1 MRKLSRREFLVIGGG
16 VAVTA
21 TVAACGGQPTAAPK
35 AAPTS
40 APAAAAPTAAP
51 AAKAEPTKAPAAPA
65 PAAGKYKEAPTLATL
80 VKDGKLPPVD
90 ARVGAEPM
98 VIKPFEKVGVYGG
111 KWRSGLL
118 GRSDTPWLG
127 RTTGNEPLARWAP
140 DLKSVVP
147 NIVQKW
153 DISSDG
159 KEFTFYLRKGM
170 KWSDGSPFGADDFVY
185 WYEDV
190 VMNDELTKVKPGWFR
205 TAGKVGKLTKVDDQ
219 TVKMTFESPN
229 GLLIKNLNG
238 STSLMVP
245 PSAYM
250 KQFHIKYNKDKVE
263 AAFKEAKLQDWVA
276 YYGQKNDTWLNAER
290 PTLMAW
296 KVVQALGAGDA
307 TQMTATRNPYYWK
320 VDTEGNQLPYI
331 DDLHYSIIEK
341 VDGITLKALNGEID
355 MTDRHITTPDNKAV
369 FTDNKQ
375 KAGLEFF
382 VSKSA
387 FETPTALAL
396 NLTHKDPGLREVFQK
411 KEFRI
416 ALSHAI
422 NRKEIID
429 TTYVGDGEPRQ
440 PAPLDESPH
449 YHERLAKQYT
459 EYDVAKANKM
469 LDDLG
474 LKKGADGMRL
484 RFDGKPLAITIE
496 VAQAFEP
503 WAQQMEMVARYW
515 KAVGVNTTVKAME
528 RSLFYAHKDANDH
541 DAGVWTG
548 ADGMVVMMDPRW
560 TVAFSTESLW
570 GVAWANWWNSGG
582 KQGEEPPPEV
592 KKNHDLYDKLKETAD
607 EAKQK
612 EIMKQILDN
621 AADYFPCMGLT
632 RYYKGYGIRK
642 TNFKNL
648 PPEVWGWH
656 LCNSPAQTMPE
667 QYFFDKA

>member
-16 VAVTA
+16 AAVTTA
-21 TVAACGGQPTAAPK
+21 VAACGGQPTP
-35 AAPTS
+35 
-40 APAAAAPTAAP
+40 APA
-51 AAKAEPTKAPAAPA
+51 KVEPTKAPAPAIQVEPTKAPVA
-65 PAAGKYKEAPTLATL
+65 PVSKYKEAPQLAEL
-80 VKDGKLPPVD
+80 VKAGKLPPVD
-90 ARVGAEPM
+90 ERVGSEPM
-98 VIKPFEKVGVYGG
+98 VVKPYEKIGKYGG

-118 GRSDTPWLG
+118 GRSDTPWLS
-127 RTTGNEPLARWAP
+127 RTMGNDPLARWAP

-147 NIVQKW
+147 NVAQKW
-153 DISSDG
+153 EISPDG

-170 KWSDGSPFGADDFVY
+170 KWSDGTPFTADDFVY

-190 VMNDELTKVKPGWFR
+190 VMNDELTKVKPTWFR
-205 TAGKVGKLTKVDDQ
+205 PGGKVGKLTKVDDYAF
-219 TVKMTFESPN
+219 KMIFELPN

-238 STSLMVP
+238 AGQFFP

-250 KQFHIKYNKDKVE
+250 KQFHIKYNKEKVE
-263 AAFKEAKLQDWVA
+263 AAYKEAKMQDWVA
-276 YYGQKNDTWLNAER
+276 YYNQKNDWPLNAER
-290 PTLMAW
+290 PTHMGW
-296 KVVQALGAGDA
+296 RVVQALGAGDA

-331 DDLHYSIIEK
+331 DDLQYFIIEK
-341 VDGITLKALNGEID
+341 VEGITLKALNGEID

-375 KAGLEFF
+375 KGGYEFF

-387 FETPTALAL
+387 FECPTALAL

-416 ALSHAI
+416 ALSIAI
-422 NRKEIID
+422 NRQEIID
-429 TTYVGDGEPRQ
+429 TIYVGDGEPRQ

-459 EYDVAKANKM
+459 EYDPDRANKM

-474 LKKGADGMRL
+474 LKRGPDGMRL
-484 RFDGKPLAITIE
+484 RFDGKPLVITIE

-515 KAVGVNTTVKAME
+515 KAVGVNTNVKAME
-528 RSLFYAHKDANDH
+528 RSLFYAHKNANEH

-560 TVAFSTESLW
+560 TIPFSNESLW
-570 GVAWANWWNSGG
+570 GVAWADWWTSGG

-592 KKNHDLYDKLKETAD
+592 KKGLDLYDQLRITVD
-607 EAKQK
+607 ENKQAQL
-612 EIMKQILDN
+612 MKQILDA
-621 AADYFPCMGLT
+621 AADYFPCMGIT

-648 PPEVWGWH
+648 PNEVWGWH

-667 QYFFDKA
+667 QYYFE